1 MVASRRGGVEGLR
14 PSTNQWLAAR
24 GGSAVGIA
32 PGRLAAG
39 GGKRGMRGGEAS
51 LHPSTAYVLSNK
63 LTPPSPARPHWGRES
78 GSSPQRGEGGRGAA
92 APYALI

>member
-1 MVASRRGGVEGLR
+1 MEGLR

-63 LTPPSPARPHWGRES
+63 LTTPSPARPHWGRES
-78 GSSPQRGEGGRGAA
+78 GSSPQRGEFRGGQNT
-92 APYALI
+92 